1 MHVIHSA
8 INVWTYFSPS
18 IFVVQEN
25 RMFSTKLRSSMCS
38 KESPIRWTRKEA
50 CSYLSIYQ
58 ESRTVHI
65 HYMKCDIAGLM
76 SFLYFYLFN
85 WTFRIATLYIF
96 WPRFL
101 HPQQWFLLER
111 VMQLAFWL
119 WCLETLVKEPSQ
131 SVVTWARYVKVGDI
145 FELASLALYCVPL
158 LNVIL
163 YDTLYLD
170 ICYSQRDLGP
180 WISLRL
186 ENVIFLSALMWQA
199 EGLIFRL

>member
-18 IFVVQEN
+18 ILVVQEN

-65 HYMKCDIAGLM
+65 HYTKCDIAGLM

-101 HPQQWFLLER
+101 HLQQWFLLER

-131 SVVTWARYVKVGDI
+131 SVVTWARYVKLGDI
-145 FELASLALYCVPL
+145 FELASFTLYCVPCL
-158 LNVIL
+158 ML
-163 YDTLYLD
+163 YFM
-170 ICYSQRDLGP
+170 IHCI
-180 WISLRL
+180 WIYVTVKETWGL
-186 ENVIFLSALMWQA
+186 E
-199 EGLIFRL
+199 